1 MFSTKGGTYLLY
13 RYLSPTF
20 LLIHL
25 GIRLIFSSPNVFA
38 DLFVYN
44 LVALLAALTAFT
56 APGFNDSQAKFFIG
70 AAITLWAIGSF
81 ISTWNAFYEIQL
93 PNYLPDVFYGFFYP
107 LLCFGI
113 FRAMTFRNKVFSLE
127 LLDTLIIAFGTT
139 SVLAGLLLRPAM
151 LHFQGTP
158 FAVFFAIVYPIGD
171 VVIVGLTISLVL
183 KQIDQR
189 RSQVLLFGVALF
201 AVSDLYFLWIS
212 NNRTYTFGALSDDGW
227 LMALILISQ
236 SLLKNGGEIELSDRL
251 TSFATTVSLLL
262 SALILAIGAL
272 RPNYFPRFVLIPG
285 FITIALA
292 FIRMTLA
299 VRDARQVNEEREL
312 ARTDELTGLANR
324 RKFLAELEL
333 LLRKE
338 GTLLILDLDGFKEV
352 NDRYGHDVGDQLLRL
367 IAHRFTRALSNES
380 LLARLGGDEFGVVVY
395 GDSKV
400 GREAALALKACLSY
414 PFNLPVGEVNVG
426 VSIGAATNS
435 AEISSKEDLL
445 RSADVAM
452 YVAKRQK
459 LGLVERGK

>member
-1 MFSTKGGTYLLY
+1 
-13 RYLSPTF
+13 
-20 LLIHL
+20 
-25 GIRLIFSSPNVFA
+25 
-38 DLFVYN
+38 
-44 LVALLAALTAFT
+44 
-56 APGFNDSQAKFFIG
+56 
-70 AAITLWAIGSF
+70 
-81 ISTWNAFYEIQL
+81 
-93 PNYLPDVFYGFFYP
+93 
-107 LLCFGI
+107 
-113 FRAMTFRNKVFSLE
+113 
-127 LLDTLIIAFGTT
+127 
-139 SVLAGLLLRPAM
+139 
-151 LHFQGTP
+151 
-158 FAVFFAIVYPIGD
+158 
-171 VVIVGLTISLVL
+171 
-183 KQIDQR
+183 
-189 RSQVLLFGVALF
+189 
-201 AVSDLYFLWIS
+201 
-212 NNRTYTFGALSDDGW
+212 
-227 LMALILISQ
+227 
-236 SLLKNGGEIELSDRL
+236 
-251 TSFATTVSLLL
+251 
-262 SALILAIGAL
+262 
-272 RPNYFPRFVLIPG
+272 
-285 FITIALA
+285 
-292 FIRMTLA
+292 MTLA

-414 PFNLPVGEVNVG
+414 PFNLPVGEVTVG

>member
-1 MFSTKGGTYLLY
+1 
-13 RYLSPTF
+13 
-20 LLIHL
+20 
-25 GIRLIFSSPNVFA
+25 
-38 DLFVYN
+38 
-44 LVALLAALTAFT
+44 
-56 APGFNDSQAKFFIG
+56 
-70 AAITLWAIGSF
+70 
-81 ISTWNAFYEIQL
+81 
-93 PNYLPDVFYGFFYP
+93 
-107 LLCFGI
+107 
-113 FRAMTFRNKVFSLE
+113 
-127 LLDTLIIAFGTT
+127 
-139 SVLAGLLLRPAM
+139 M

-414 PFNLPVGEVNVG
+414 PFNLPVGEVTVG